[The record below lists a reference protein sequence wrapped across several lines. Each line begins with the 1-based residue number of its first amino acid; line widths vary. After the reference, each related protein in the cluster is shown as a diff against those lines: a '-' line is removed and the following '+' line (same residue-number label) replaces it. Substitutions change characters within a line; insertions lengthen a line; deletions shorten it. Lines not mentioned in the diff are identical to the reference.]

1 MNIPS
6 DNIEQN
12 KTIEIKIEEQHK
24 TIKKLANYEMI
35 KIIGE
40 GTFGKVKLAK
50 NIPTGELVAIKILE
64 KSKIEDNDDLKCVT
78 REIKFLKELNHINLI
93 SLYEIIETGRNYY
106 IIMEYAENELF
117 SYIVSNNYLSEEISS
132 FFYIQILSSIEYIH
146 LHKIVHRDLKPENIL
161 LTCNNNLIKI
171 IDFGLANKYNDNE
184 LLKTAC
190 GSPCY
195 AAPEMI
201 LGKKYNGIDVDIW
214 SSGVVLF
221 AMVCGYLPFEDDDN
235 ESIYRKVVIGK
246 YDIPQ
251 RISKNCKDLIQKIL
265 EVNPKKRIKI
275 EDIKNHPFLKDAYF
289 KYNNEFKDIFINNLN
304 GDEVEIYDNIID
316 KMMEMKIK
324 KVECKDDIINNLKE
338 NHFNN
343 ITTIYKLLVKQSR
356 RNNIKLIKKNSS
368 NLKSKSSNEGVPSSS
383 SSKTC
388 ASNNN
393 SHSGKKIKILK
404 NDDKYNFTSIKNN
417 PNENKL
423 ILNKNNNIL
432 IDDTLKIHS
441 FSLEVHRTV
450 LNKLNNK
457 KNNNSL
463 NQKENKKK
471 KEGGNFI
478 KNYRK
483 FINNIKKTISNRNR
497 RNMID
502 TSLSIEHNSNINY
515 TITTTNFND
524 SSSSNSNLTKIHN
537 MKLSFIPSNTI
548 NLMEI
553 NKDVNSKSKSKGKNS
568 PSKTNKKKPLTI
580 ITQSPLL
587 LENKININLK
597 SKGNNQTLSKDNN
610 KSSFHKRAISGIA
623 SPIHSVTNKNENKIY
638 HNSHLNNKK
647 IYSNRNTENNNVN
660 KSKGK
665 ISNVT
670 NQNNNN
676 SQKQKNIN
684 EKNNKVLITTFINL
698 SNNTKS
704 KSPLNIK
711 SQKNNLIN
719 HKIKNKQNNFTS
731 AHHTTNNFFKS
742 NINNL
747 NINHQTKSRESS
759 SSSSKKNSH
768 QMNSLSNLHSKRN
781 NILLTMNSNRNDFA
795 CCSTN
800 LNFEDIFKKCKE
812 LCKEHNYIFK
822 SIDNYH
828 AYINCNDNSISI
840 EISKVTNKNI
850 VKMFHMNGNEKIT
863 KEIIKNIIV
872 EIGF

>member
-6 DNIEQN
+6 NNTEQN
-12 KTIEIKIEEQHK
+12 KTIEIKIEEPHK
-24 TIKKLANYEMI
+24 SIQKIGNYEMI

-117 SYIVSNNYLSEEISS
+117 SYIVSNNFLSEEISS

-275 EDIKNHPFLKDAYF
+275 DEIKNHPFLKDAYF
-289 KYNNEFKDIFINNLN
+289 KYNNDFKDIFLNNLN
-304 GDEVEIYDNIID
+304 GDDVEIYDNIIE
-316 KMMEMKIK
+316 KMMDMKIK
-324 KVECKDDIINNLKE
+324 KVECKEDIINNLKE
-338 NHFNN
+338 HHFNN
-343 ITTIYKLLVKQSR
+343 ITTVYKLLVKQSR

-368 NLKSKSSNEGVPSSS
+368 NLKSKISNEGVPSSS

-393 SHSGKKIKILK
+393 SNSGKKIKILK
-404 NDDKYNFTSIKNN
+404 SDDKYNYISIKNN

-457 KNNNSL
+457 KNNNSQ

-471 KEGGNFI
+471 K
-478 KNYRK
+478 
-483 FINNIKKTISNRNR
+483 R
-497 RNMID
+497 RW
-502 TSLSIEHNSNINY
+502 
-515 TITTTNFND
+515 
-524 SSSSNSNLTKIHN
+524 
-537 MKLSFIPSNTI
+537 
-548 NLMEI
+548 
-553 NKDVNSKSKSKGKNS
+553 
-568 PSKTNKKKPLTI
+568 
-580 ITQSPLL
+580 
-587 LENKININLK
+587 
-597 SKGNNQTLSKDNN
+597 
-610 KSSFHKRAISGIA
+610 
-623 SPIHSVTNKNENKIY
+623 
-638 HNSHLNNKK
+638 
-647 IYSNRNTENNNVN
+647 
-660 KSKGK
+660 
-665 ISNVT
+665 
-670 NQNNNN
+670 
-676 SQKQKNIN
+676 
-684 EKNNKVLITTFINL
+684 
-698 SNNTKS
+698 
-704 KSPLNIK
+704 
-711 SQKNNLIN
+711 
-719 HKIKNKQNNFTS
+719 
-731 AHHTTNNFFKS
+731 
-742 NINNL
+742 
-747 NINHQTKSRESS
+747 
-759 SSSSKKNSH
+759 
-768 QMNSLSNLHSKRN
+768 
-781 NILLTMNSNRNDFA
+781 
-795 CCSTN
+795 
-800 LNFEDIFKKCKE
+800 
-812 LCKEHNYIFK
+812 
-822 SIDNYH
+822 
-828 AYINCNDNSISI
+828 
-840 EISKVTNKNI
+840 
-850 VKMFHMNGNEKIT
+850 
-863 KEIIKNIIV
+863 
-872 EIGF
+872 